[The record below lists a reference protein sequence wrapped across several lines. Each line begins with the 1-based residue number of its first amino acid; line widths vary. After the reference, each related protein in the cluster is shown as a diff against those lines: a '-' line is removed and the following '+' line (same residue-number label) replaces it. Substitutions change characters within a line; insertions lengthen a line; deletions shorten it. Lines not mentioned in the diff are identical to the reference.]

1 MKNLTFTSFLL
12 AIVASAALAQAPAT
26 QRIRGTVESLQ
37 GNTLKVK
44 ARGGESLT
52 VHLADNAM
60 IVGIAKASIADLQTG
75 KYVGSTTVGERDGA
89 LVALE
94 VHIFPENMRGT
105 GEGHRDFDA
114 RPNSKM
120 TNAAVADIKSVGADR
135 VMTVNYKGGEK
146 KILVTSDTV
155 VVSYQPADRSHVK
168 PGAGLYINAAEKKPD
183 GTFSASRINVG
194 LDGQAPPF

>member
-1 MKNLTFTSFLL
+1 MKIRLLTFFLSAVVSSV
-12 AIVASAALAQAPAT
+12 AIAQPV
-26 QRIRGTVESLQ
+26 RIRGTVESLQ

-60 IVGIAKASIADLQTG
+60 IVGIARAGIADLQSG
-75 KYVGSTTVGERDGA
+75 RYIGSTTVGERDGA

-94 VHIFPENMRGT
+94 VHIFPESMRGT

-135 VMTVNYKGGEK
+135 VMTVSYKGGEK
-146 KILVTSDTV
+146 KILVTADTV
-155 VVSYQPADRSHVK
+155 VVSYQPTDRSRVK
-168 PGAGLYINAAEKKPD
+168 PGAGLFIAAAEKKPD
-183 GTFSASRINVG
+183 GSFSASRINVG

>member
-1 MKNLTFTSFLL
+1 MKIRLFTFFLS
-12 AIVASAALAQAPAT
+12 AAVASLALAQAPV
-26 QRIRGTVESLQ
+26 RIRGTVESLQ

-44 ARGGESLT
+44 SRSGESLT

-60 IVGIAKASIADLQTG
+60 IVGIAKAGLADLQSG
-75 KYVGSTTVGERDGA
+75 RYVGSTTVGERDGA

-94 VHIFPENMRGT
+94 VHIFPESMRGT

-135 VMTVNYKGGEK
+135 VMTVSYKGGEK

>member
-1 MKNLTFTSFLL
+1 MKIRLFTFFLS
-12 AIVASAALAQAPAT
+12 AAVASLALAQAPV
-26 QRIRGTVESLQ
+26 RIRGTVESLQ

-44 ARGGESLT
+44 SRGGESLT

-60 IVGIAKASIADLQTG
+60 IVGIAKAGLADLQSG
-75 KYVGSTTVGERDGA
+75 RYVGSTTVGERDGA
-89 LVALE
+89 MVALE
-94 VHIFPENMRGT
+94 VHIFPESMRGT

-135 VMTVNYKGGEK
+135 VMTVSYKGGEK